1 MRGASLLHRL
11 ADASAQDCA
20 EGPAVGIWTSPA
32 HAQSCRQQGCPSR
45 LVRHASV
52 RSPKKSSQRR
62 RPAAEASPLRSFQY
76 RLLYTL
82 ACNRLAVRWWN
93 LGRGAPRKGRAGSRR
108 RGFDCRGR
116 DKAMGV
122 GSGASWDKGVVLVCA
137 WCSRRGGA
145 ARTGLVVRARRQY
158 KPAAEIHVR
167 ARTRALTSTPHRPEW
182 GSMRVCTERENSSRT

>member
-20 EGPAVGIWTSPA
+20 EGPAVVIWTSSA
-32 HAQSCRQQGCPSR
+32 HAQSCRKGSPSR

-52 RSPKKSSQRR
+52 RSKSSQRR
-62 RPAAEASPLRSFQY
+62 RPAAEASSVFNTGYY
-76 RLLYTL
+76 R
-82 ACNRLAVRWWN
+82 N
-93 LGRGAPRKGRAGSRR
+93 LGRGAPRGGRAGSRR

-122 GSGASWDKGVVLVCA
+122 GSGASWDNGVVLVCA
-137 WCSRRGGA
+137 GCSRRGGA
-145 ARTGLVVRARRQY
+145 ARTGLGVRARRQY

-167 ARTRALTSTPHRPEW
+167 TPTRALTSTPRRTEW
-182 GSMRVCTERENSSRT
+182 GSMRVCTKREREQQDGS

>member
-11 ADASAQDCA
+11 ADASARSCA
-20 EGPAVGIWTSPA
+20 EGPAVGIWTSSPA
-32 HAQSCRQQGCPSR
+32 ARQAR
-45 LVRHASV
+45 ASV
-52 RSPKKSSQRR
+52 TLACGVLKSSQRR

-122 GSGASWDKGVVLVCA
+122 GSGASWDNGVVLVCA
-137 WCSRRGGA
+137 GCSRRGGA
-145 ARTGLVVRARRQY
+145 ARTGLGVRARRQY

-167 ARTRALTSTPHRPEW
+167 TPTRALTSTPRRTEW
-182 GSMRVCTERENSSRT
+182 GSMRVCTKREREQQDGS